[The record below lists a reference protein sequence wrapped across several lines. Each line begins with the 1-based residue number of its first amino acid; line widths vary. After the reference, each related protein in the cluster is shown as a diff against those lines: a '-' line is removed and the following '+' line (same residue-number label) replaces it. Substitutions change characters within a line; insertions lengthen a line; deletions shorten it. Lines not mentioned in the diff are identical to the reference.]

1 MDSTTE
7 TKTTKTAA
15 LVTAG
20 VLAGAG
26 IATLATLWLT
36 RKGPFSGRELSLN
49 SLLDNCD
56 QAAQQLENRLLR
68 TA

>member
-1 MDSTTE
+1 MDSTME

-26 IATLATLWLT
+26 IAALATLWLT
-36 RKGPFSGRELSLN
+36 RKGPFSGRELPLS

-56 QAAQQLENRLLR
+56 EAARYLESRLLQ